1 MDKIRFGVAGAGKI
15 GTYHTRTLAKM
26 KDVEL
31 VGVADVDL
39 LRAQTLAWD
48 NNTIAYGDYKDLLP
62 QIDALVVAVPTHL
75 HAEVALKAMSM
86 GIHCMVEK
94 PITDSV
100 EDAKKLSEMA
110 EKKNVILQVGHVERF
125 NPAVV
130 EAQKYIK
137 KPLYIN
143 MERLGPYDPRVSS
156 IGVTLDLMIHDLD
169 ILLSIVN
176 SEIESVEAIGAR
188 VFSNFEDISNARI
201 KFKNGTVADIT
212 ASRITF
218 ERIRRMR
225 IYQDEEYISVDY
237 ISSKIK
243 IYRKKNDPPKD
254 LSDIDIFSPKIE
266 RKLPITEELYH
277 FIDCIRNYKKPLTDA
292 YKSTTALKLAIEVTE
307 KLKRYDMPR
316 ESQEKNKIS
325 KKISDV
331 VDAAKIIID
340 SKLDDNIGK

>member
-1 MDKIRFGVAGAGKI
+1 MDKIKFGVVGAGRI
-15 GTYHTRTLAKM
+15 GTYHTKTLASM

-39 LRAQTLAWD
+39 LRAQTLAWN
-48 NNTIAYGDYKDLLP
+48 NNTLAYGDYKDLLP
-62 QIDALVVAVPTHL
+62 QIDALVIAVPTHL
-75 HAEVALKAMSM
+75 HAKVAIDAMNM

-94 PITDSV
+94 PITDSI
-100 EDAKKLSEMA
+100 EDAKKMSELA
-110 EKKNVILQVGHVERF
+110 EKKNVVLQVGHVERF

-169 ILLSIVN
+169 ILLSMVN
-176 SEIESVEAIGAR
+176 CEIQSIDAIGAR

-225 IYQDEEYISVDY
+225 VYQDEEYISVDY
-237 ISSKIK
+237 ISSRIK
-243 IYRKKNDPPKD
+243 IYRKKNDPPKNLD
-254 LSDIDIFSPKIE
+254 DIEVISPKIE
-266 RKLPITEELYH
+266 KKLPITEELDH
-277 FIDCIRNYKKPLTDA
+277 FIHCIREMKKPILDA
-292 YKSTTALKLAIEVTE
+292 HKGINALKLAIEISE
-307 KLKRYDMPR
+307 SIKRYDLPINQ
-316 ESQEKNKIS
+316 SITPPTKLKDFI
-325 KKISDV
+325 
-331 VDAAKIIID
+331 DAAKIIADNVID
-340 SKLDDNIGK
+340 DIGK